1 MHREIDKGIFEMI
14 RFTDYIKAKIISEA
28 ASQEEKLKMRRP
40 TPMFPNG
47 KKIKLDPPPKLSS
60 DETKAELKEVREM
73 MAAVENMDELRKLD
87 VSFDDMM
94 KAALQDAGA
103 TDADMKH
110 IDEMQRQIDTLTL
123 TQKYNFNR
131 PRPKETAKFYGEEL
145 TEHAVVRTPAYPSNH
160 AIRGYVIASIMGKKY
175 PEAQERLDTIAEKNA
190 ISRIELGVHFMSDI
204 KAGRDM
210 ADKMIRI
217 YEAPAEEEKTKQL
230 KYKDLPAPVYGKEAY

>member
-1 MHREIDKGIFEMI
+1 MI
-14 RFTDYIKAKIISEA
+14 RFTDYRKAKIISEA
-28 ASQEEKLKMRRP
+28 ATQEQKLKMRRP
-40 TPMFPNG
+40 TPLFPNG

-94 KAALQDAGA
+94 KAALQDVGA

-131 PRPKETAKFYGEEL
+131 PRPKANCKILWRGTHRTCRGENTCLSEQPCNSWL
-145 TEHAVVRTPAYPSNH
+145 CDRCHH
-160 AIRGYVIASIMGKKY
+160 G
-175 PEAQERLDTIAEKNA
+175 
-190 ISRIELGVHFMSDI
+190 
-204 KAGRDM
+204 
-210 ADKMIRI
+210 
-217 YEAPAEEEKTKQL
+217 
-230 KYKDLPAPVYGKEAY
+230 

>member
-1 MHREIDKGIFEMI
+1 MI
-14 RFTDYIKAKIISEA
+14 RFTDYKKAKIISEA
-28 ASQEEKLKMRRP
+28 ASQEQKLIMRRP

-73 MAAVENMDELRKLD
+73 MDSVQNMDELRKLD
-87 VSFDDMM
+87 ISFDDMM
-94 KAALQDAGA
+94 KAALQDVGA
-103 TDADMKH
+103 TDVDMRH

-131 PRPKETAKFYGEEL
+131 PRPKETAKFYGEDL

-160 AIRGYVIASIMGKKY
+160 AVRGYVIAAIMGKKY
-175 PEAQERLDTIAEKNA
+175 PEAQKLLDMIAEKNA
-190 ISRIELGVHFMSDI
+190 ISRIELGVHFTSDI
-204 KAGRDM
+204 KAGREM
-210 ADKMIRI
+210 ADKMIEM
-217 YEAPAEEEKTKQL
+217 YEPPAEEEKTKQL

>member
-1 MHREIDKGIFEMI
+1 MI
-14 RFTDYIKAKIISEA
+14 RFTDYKKAKIISEA
-28 ASQEEKLKMRRP
+28 ASQEQKLIMRRP

-73 MAAVENMDELRKLD
+73 MDSVQNMDELRKLD
-87 VSFDDMM
+87 ISFDDMM
-94 KAALQDAGA
+94 KAALQDVGA

-131 PRPKETAKFYGEEL
+131 PRPKETAKFYGEEI

-160 AIRGYVIASIMGKKY
+160 AIRGYVIAAIMGKKY
-175 PEAQERLDTIAEKNA
+175 PEAQQLLDMIAEKNA

-204 KAGRDM
+204 KAGRKM
-210 ADKMIRI
+210 ADKMIEM
-217 YEAPAEEEKTKQL
+217 YEPPAEEEKTKQL
-230 KYKDLPAPVYGKEAY
+230 KYKDLPAHVYGKEAY

>member
-1 MHREIDKGIFEMI
+1 MI

-28 ASQEEKLKMRRP
+28 ASQEQKLKMRRP

-73 MAAVENMDELRKLD
+73 MAAVKNMDELRKLD

-94 KAALQDAGA
+94 KAALQDVGA
-103 TDADMKH
+103 TDADMKL

-131 PRPKETAKFYGEEL
+131 PRPKTTAKFYGEEL
-145 TEHAVVRTPAYPSNH
+145 TEHAVVRPPSYPSNH
-160 AIRGYVIASIMGKKY
+160 AVRGYVIAATMGKKY
-175 PEAQERLDTIAEKNA
+175 PEAQDILNMIAEKNA
-190 ISRIELGVHFMSDI
+190 ISRVQLGVHFMSDI
-204 KAGRDM
+204 EA
-210 ADKMIRI
+210 AQKMSEKLVAS
-217 YEAPAEEEKTKQL
+217 YEPPAEEEKTKQL
-230 KYKDLPAPVYGKEAY
+230 KYKDLPAHVYGKEAY

>member
-1 MHREIDKGIFEMI
+1 
-14 RFTDYIKAKIISEA
+14 
-28 ASQEEKLKMRRP
+28 MRRP

-73 MAAVENMDELRKLD
+73 MSAVQNMDELRKLD

-94 KAALQDAGA
+94 KAALQDVGA
-103 TDADMKH
+103 TDADMRH

-131 PRPKETAKFYGEEL
+131 PRPKATAKFYGEDL

-160 AIRGYVIASIMGKKY
+160 AIRGYVIAAIMGK
-175 PEAQERLDTIAEKNA
+175 E
-190 ISRIELGVHFMSDI
+190 ISRGTATFGYDRREKCYLPYRTWCSL
-204 KAGRDM
+204 
-210 ADKMIRI
+210 
-217 YEAPAEEEKTKQL
+217 YE
-230 KYKDLPAPVYGKEAY
+230 